1 MYTRLRKVFG
11 LPILLSVSLFN
22 GVWLTAFSS
31 TSAIAQQVN
40 PLLRQEFLANP
51 LASEPRDPLLPVL
64 GVDREYSPLEKRAIA
79 ANLNQLNQEAQVQL
93 AAGNP
98 DEAFAIW
105 RREIKLRRVLGTQA
119 ELAVIQQVS
128 PVAWGQQRTTDV
140 QLLTLRT
147 REIWDVIRTSLGVEV
162 EDELGDS
169 NPSSPTNS
177 PISGAPTADIALLSE
192 IAQTFVTLR
201 DIDSAVDVYQQIIRL
216 SAGRDQDQTA
226 QQIALAELHLEWFQF
241 AEAANLYLQLLN
253 QARAQNDAA
262 SEQAYLER
270 LVYGYQQADALL
282 NAVRAQTDLL
292 AIYQAQGEAEK
303 LPELLLAIAQNYRA
317 LNLPTNAIEYY
328 RVAYSTAQRS
338 GQFSF
343 SARVLQELGA
353 LYQAIALTDDALGA
367 YTLLVLVEG
376 QAYNDYGIMNAYDSI
391 GQLQRRQ
398 GNALEALKAFEKAL
412 VIANRLGLR
421 EDYFVD
427 QIESVT

>member
-119 ELAVIQQVS
+119 EFAVIQQVS

-147 REIWDVIRTSLGVEV
+147 REIWDVIRASLGVEV
-162 EDELGDS
+162 EDELGESD
-169 NPSSPTNS
+169 PSSPTNS
-177 PISGAPTADIALLSE
+177 PISGAPTADIALLNE

-201 DIDSAVDVYQQIIRL
+201 DIDSAVDVYQQTIRL
-216 SAGRDQDQTA
+216 SAERDRDQTA

-262 SEQAYLER
+262 SEQAYL
-270 LVYGYQQADALL
+270 
-282 NAVRAQTDLL
+282 
-292 AIYQAQGEAEK
+292 
-303 LPELLLAIAQNYRA
+303 
-317 LNLPTNAIEYY
+317 
-328 RVAYSTAQRS
+328 
-338 GQFSF
+338 
-343 SARVLQELGA
+343 
-353 LYQAIALTDDALGA
+353 
-367 YTLLVLVEG
+367 
-376 QAYNDYGIMNAYDSI
+376 
-391 GQLQRRQ
+391 
-398 GNALEALKAFEKAL
+398 
-412 VIANRLGLR
+412 
-421 EDYFVD
+421 
-427 QIESVT
+427 